1 MKKIEV
7 DPADGTKSSTN
18 LAFLEE
24 SDNVQTYNDPQLKY
38 LKGIHTI
45 LKDIQRERYYDKVD
59 KSKEI
64 KYQFAAIVMD
74 EFFFY
79 LSIVYFII
87 TFCTLILN
95 APNFYRFL

>member
-7 DPADGTKSSTN
+7 DPADGTKSTVN

-24 SDNVQTYNDPQLKY
+24 TDNVPSYDDPQLKY

-45 LKDIQRERYYDKVD
+45 LKDIIIERHYEKIDRA
-59 KSKEI
+59 KEI

-79 LSIVYFII
+79 LSIGIHPS
-87 TFCTLILN
+87 L
-95 APNFYRFL
+95 